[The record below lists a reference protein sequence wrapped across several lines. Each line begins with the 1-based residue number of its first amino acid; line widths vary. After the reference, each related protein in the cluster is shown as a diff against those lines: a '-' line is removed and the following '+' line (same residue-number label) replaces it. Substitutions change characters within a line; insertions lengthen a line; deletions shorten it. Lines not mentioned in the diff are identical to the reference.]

1 MAQLATNML
10 RIKVRLGRIRRL
22 MRSWPKGLS
31 ALALAGGCLCVL
43 GIQWAGAVE
52 TPRPTSGFN
61 KEIRPLLEKYC
72 WDCHGDGMEKG
83 NVSFDS
89 FKTDAEAVTN
99 RDLWSRALKNTRA
112 GLMPPAK
119 KPRPSTEEQQKL
131 EAWIKYDVFGIDAKN
146 PDPGRVTIRRL
157 NRVEYRNTIRDLMG
171 FDFKADDEFPPDDTG
186 YGFDNI
192 GDVLTISPLL
202 LEKYMQAAEVIVAGA
217 VPSHPWVI
225 PEKVVY
231 ESQSR
236 GERSGEVFN
245 LAREAGVSQKFNASH
260 AGDYRVFIDLSL
272 SGSFEFDPARSEVVL
287 KIDGSERLKKEFG
300 WDNKKLSFDFSE
312 KWEAGEHELKL
323 ELKPVAQ
330 TNSTEKAVTETASS
344 DQRRTFANLRMDS
357 LRVQGPLDK
366 QYWTRPKNFERFF
379 TQDDPKKPA
388 ERRKYATQLLKG
400 FATKAYR
407 RPVDERT
414 VQRLVSIAEQS
425 YSKGKKTFE
434 ESIGRAM
441 VGVLASPRFLFRVEE
456 TERPAE
462 AGAAR
467 SGSERRGGG
476 SREGGTPYL
485 SVDEYSLASRLSY
498 FLWSSM
504 PDEELLQLAERGELR
519 KNLDAQV
526 KRMLA
531 DRKANQFVENF
542 TGQWLQTRDVDGI
555 DINVRAILFRDNPG
569 ERDFR
574 RRRERAQELRDKRDN
589 SKLTP
594 EEERELAELQEGFRR
609 RFANRPQV
617 ELDGELR
624 RAMRRETEMAF
635 GYIVRED
642 RSVTELIESDYTF
655 LNERL
660 AKHYGLTNLNVT
672 GLEMRRVALP
682 EDSQRGGLLTH
693 GSMLIVTSNPTRT
706 SPVKRGLFL
715 LENIIGAPPPPP
727 PANVPDLED
736 SAKEITDHD
745 PTLREVLEIH
755 RGKPLCSSCHNRMD
769 PLGLALENFNALG
782 MWREKERGQPIE
794 TTGKLITGESFNNIK
809 ELEHIIVT
817 QRRRDYY
824 RCLAE
829 KLLTYAL
836 GRGLEDYDV
845 ETVDRIV
852 QQLEA
857 ENGRFSALLRGIVES
872 SPFQKR
878 RNSALLASGSQADV
892 KGK

>member
-1 MAQLATNML
+1 LGAESKATD
-10 RIKVRLGRIRRL
+10 R
-22 MRSWPKGLS
+22 
-31 ALALAGGCLCVL
+31 
-43 GIQWAGAVE
+43 
-52 TPRPTSGFN
+52 FH

-89 FKTDAEAVTN
+89 FKTDAEALAKQ
-99 RDLWSRALKNTRA
+99 DLWSRALKNTRA

-119 KPRPSTEEQQKL
+119 KPRPSSEEQQKL
-131 EAWIKYDVFGIDAKN
+131 EAWIKYDVFGIDPKN

-157 NRVEYRNTIRDLMG
+157 NRVEYRNTIRDLMA

-192 GDVLTISPLL
+192 GDVLTVSPLL

-217 VPSHPWVI
+217 VPSNPWVI

-236 GERSGEVFN
+236 GERSGDVFN
-245 LAREAGVSQKFNASH
+245 LTRATNASRKFDAPH
-260 AGDYRVFIDLSL
+260 AGDYRVFIELSL
-272 SGSFEFDPARSEVVL
+272 SGSFEFDPARSEVVFT
-287 KIDGSERLKKEFG
+287 IDGRERLKKEFG
-300 WDNKKLSFDFSE
+300 WDNKKLSFDFPE

-323 ELKPVAQ
+323 ELKPV
-330 TNSTEKAVTETASS
+330 EKADSSEKAATETASS
-344 DQRRTFANLRMDS
+344 DQRKTFANLRMDS

-366 QYWTRPKNFERFF
+366 QYWTRPKNFDRFF

-388 ERRKYATQLLKG
+388 ERRKYATQLLKK

-407 RPVDERT
+407 RPADERT
-414 VQRLVSIAEQS
+414 VQRLVSIVEQS

-441 VGVLASPRFLFRVEE
+441 VAVLASPRFLFRVEE
-456 TERPAE
+456 TELATE
-462 AGAAR
+462 R
-467 SGSERRGGG
+467 SGSERRGGD
-476 SREGGTPYL
+476 TAPYL
-485 SVDEYSLASRLSY
+485 LVDEYSLASRLSY

-504 PDEELLQLAERGELR
+504 PDEELLQLAERRELR
-519 KNLDAQV
+519 KNLEAQT
-526 KRMLA
+526 KRMLG

-589 SKLTP
+589 AKLTP

-635 GYIVRED
+635 GYIVRAD

-672 GLEMRRVALP
+672 GAEMRRVALP
-682 EDSQRGGLLTH
+682 GDSQRGGLLTH

-755 RGKPLCSSCHNRMD
+755 RAKPLCSSCHNRMD
-769 PLGLALENFNALG
+769 PLGLVLENFNALG
-782 MWREKERGQPIE
+782 MWREKERGQAIE
-794 TTGKLITGESFNNIK
+794 TTGKLITGESFHSIK

-836 GRGLEDYDV
+836 GRGLENYDV

-852 QQLEA
+852 GQLEA

-878 RNSALLASGSQADV
+878 RNSALLASGSQADA